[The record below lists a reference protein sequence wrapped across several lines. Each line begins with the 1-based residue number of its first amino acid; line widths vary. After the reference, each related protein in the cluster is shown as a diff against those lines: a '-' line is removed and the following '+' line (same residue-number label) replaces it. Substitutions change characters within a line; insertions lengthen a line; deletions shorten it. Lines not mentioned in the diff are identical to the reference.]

1 MISDKLSKAE
11 LNFPGYGKAAGN
23 ALLLVTRYSLLFVLV
38 LALLSC
44 GRKGLPT
51 LKAFEK
57 PERPTGPAAVHKEDR
72 IILTWSYPG
81 NLRSSIKGFQVLR
94 SEGQGFEREAFVKS
108 AQSSFSD
115 ESFKFNVTYEYKVV
129 AQNMR
134 DILSADSDIVNM
146 TPSPL
151 PPPPEDVRFEIK
163 PGGVELEWKSSGTDV
178 CYNVYRSIEKSKFDN
193 GPLNTEPDCATSY
206 MDNFLSPERS
216 VYYIVRPL
224 HNTPSKDEG
233 YPSKEV
239 DVNPANFVPLPP
251 SDARVVKTEDKTY
264 LVWKESP
271 ESWVRGYRVYRKIE
285 GEEDF
290 TFLGEA
296 VTPAFA
302 DTAKIGKKARYMIK
316 ALGPSAESEPL
327 VVDVP

>member
-1 MISDKLSKAE
+1 MIYLTNYSLGVPVFRVLRYASR
-11 LNFPGYGKAAGN
+11 
-23 ALLLVTRYSLLFVLV
+23 VTCYVLLFVV
-38 LALLSC
+38 TLLLISC

-57 PERPTGPAAVHKEDR
+57 PERPTGLAAVHKEDR

-94 SEGQGFEREAFVKS
+94 SEGRGFEREAFVKS
-108 AQSSFSD
+108 DQTSFSD

-134 DILSADSDIVNM
+134 DILSADSDIVDV

-163 PGGVELEWKSSGTDV
+163 PGGVELTWRSSGEDV
-178 CYNVYRSIEKSKFDN
+178 CYNIYRSVEKDKFDN

-206 MDNFLSPERS
+206 KDDFLSPERS
-216 VYYIVRPL
+216 VYYIIRPL

-233 YPSKEV
+233 YPSREIAV
-239 DVNPANFVPLPP
+239 SPANFVPLPP

-271 ESWVRGYRVYRKIE
+271 ESWVRGYRVYRKVE
-285 GEEDF
+285 GEEGF

-302 DTAKIGKKARYMIK
+302 DTSKIEKKAWYMIK

-327 VVDVP
+327 VVEVQ